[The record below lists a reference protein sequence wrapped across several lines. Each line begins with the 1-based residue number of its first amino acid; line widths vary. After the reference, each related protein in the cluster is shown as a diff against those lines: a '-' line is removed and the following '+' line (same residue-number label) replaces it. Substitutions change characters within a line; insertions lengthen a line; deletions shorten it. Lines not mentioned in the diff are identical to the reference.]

1 MAEETV
7 PDPFSEARLGPLTL
21 RNRIIKAATFEG
33 RTGNNQVGP
42 ETDRIP
48 STDGSRW
55 SGNDHCRLYRR
66 VSRRAWRSK

>member
-1 MAEETV
+1 MTEETV

-42 ETDRIP
+42 ELIEFHRQMAAGGVGMTTVAYIAVSP
-48 STDGSRW
+48 DG
-55 SGNDHCRLYRR
+55 
-66 VSRRAWRSK
+66 AWRSK